1 MGIGYNGTPMG
12 KTQHPDKGPN
22 DKRVATNRQASHFYE
37 ILESREAGLMLTGT
51 EVKSLRAGLCQISE
65 GFARFDKG
73 ELFLYNIHI
82 GPYEQGNINN
92 HLPTRPRKLLLH
104 RSELKRYF
112 GLLTQKGL
120 TIVPLS
126 VYFKHGIVKCD
137 IGIAKSK
144 KVFDRRDDIKKKLNQ
159 RETDRAIKERFRR

>member
-1 MGIGYNGTPMG
+1 MG
-12 KTQHPDKGPN
+12 KSKYEDKGPN
-22 DKRVATNRQASHFYE
+22 DKRVATNRQANHYYE
-37 ILESREAGLMLTGT
+37 ILETREAGIVLTGT

-73 ELFLYNIHI
+73 ELFLYSVHI
-82 GPYEQGNINN
+82 GPYEQGNIHN

-104 RSELKRYF
+104 KNEIKRYF

-120 TIVPLS
+120 TMVPLS
-126 VYFKHGIVKCD
+126 VYFKHGLVKCD

-144 KVFDRRDDIKKKLNQ
+144 KLFDRRDDIKK
-159 RETDRAIKERFRR
+159 RATDREVDREIKNRSR